1 MLYRIAIKMKTPVFD
16 FVKAYSDGSISRFHM
31 PGHKGAPV
39 LGCEPFDITEISGA
53 DELYRPEG
61 IILESEK
68 NAARLFGTARTV
80 YSAGGSSQSINAM
93 LALAMQRV
101 GQTSER
107 PLVLAGR
114 NAHKAFIYA
123 AAKLDFDIEWLYSQG
138 DSTLCSCRISAETL
152 EKRLSE
158 LDRTPFAVYIT
169 SPDYFGGM
177 TDIKALSRVLR
188 KRNIPLL
195 VDNAHGAYLAFL
207 PEKLHPILLGA
218 DMCCDSAHKT
228 LPVLTG
234 GGYLHIAESDRYNF
248 SENAVKAMEIF
259 GSTSPS
265 YLILQ
270 SLDLCNRYIAEKIRS
285 DLENCLK
292 KVAEIKRV
300 LKGLGISDISDEP
313 LKIAADFSAFSVK
326 GKELSDYF
334 RKNGIEFEYS
344 DGKRVVFMVT
354 PQNTQ
359 EDFDRLKRAF
369 EAIPLNRTKANSE
382 ITVPPASKRVMT
394 VREAVFAPCKE
405 VAADEA
411 LGKICSS
418 PCISCPPAVPI
429 AVSGEIINK
438 EHIALFKHFGI
449 KKVQVVIEK

>member
-1 MLYRIAIKMKTPVFD
+1 METPVFD
-16 FVKAYSDGSISRFHM
+16 FVKAYSDGKTSRFHM
-31 PGHKGAPV
+31 PGHKGERI
-39 LGCEPFDITEISGA
+39 LGCEPFDITEINGA

-68 NAARLFGTARTV
+68 NAAELFGTSRTV

-93 LALAMQRV
+93 LALAMQRA
-101 GQTSER
+101 GHTADR
-107 PLVLAGR
+107 PTVLAGR

-123 AAKLDFDIEWLYSQG
+123 AAKLDFDIEWLYSQE

-158 LDRTPFAVYIT
+158 LDRKPFAVYIT

-207 PEKLHPILLGA
+207 PENLHPIALGV

-234 GGYLHIAESDRYNF
+234 GGYLHIAKSDCYNF

-270 SLDLCNRYIAEKIRS
+270 SLDLCNKYISEKIRC
-285 DLENCLK
+285 DLEICVN
-292 KVAEIKRV
+292 KVAE
-300 LKGLGISDISDEP
+300 LKKLLKSLGIKDISDEP
-313 LKIAADFSAFSVK
+313 LKISADFSSFSVE
-326 GKELSDYF
+326 GKDLSDYF
-334 RKNGIEFEYS
+334 RNNGIEFEYF
-344 DGKRVVFMVT
+344 DGKRIVFMIT
-354 PQNTQ
+354 PQNSQ
-359 EDFDRLKRAF
+359 EDFDRLKLAF
-369 EAIPLNRTKANSE
+369 KNLPLNRAESE
-382 ITVPPASKRVMT
+382 CELTVPPVSKRAMT

-405 VAADEA
+405 VDVDET
-411 LGKICSS
+411 LGKICAS

-429 AVSGEIINK
+429 AISGEIINE

-449 KKVQVVIEK
+449 KKVQIVCDK

>member
-1 MLYRIAIKMKTPVFD
+1 MKTPVFD
-16 FVKAYSDGSISRFHM
+16 FVKAYSDSKTSRFHM
-31 PGHKGAPV
+31 PGHKGERI
-39 LGCEPFDITEISGA
+39 LGCEPFDITEINGA
-53 DELYRPEG
+53 DDLYRPEG

-68 NAARLFGTARTV
+68 NAAELFGTSRTV

-93 LALAMQRV
+93 LALAMQRA
-101 GQTSER
+101 GHTADR
-107 PLVLAGR
+107 PTVLAGR

-123 AAKLDFDIEWLYSQG
+123 AAKLDFDIEWLYSKE
-138 DSTLCSCRISAETL
+138 DSTLCCCRISAELL
-152 EKRLSE
+152 EKKLSV
-158 LDRTPFAVYIT
+158 LDFTPAAVYIT

-177 TDIKALSRVLR
+177 SDIQGLSRVLK

-207 PEKLHPILLGA
+207 PENLHPIALGA

-234 GGYLHIAESDRYNF
+234 GGYLHIAKSDCYNF
-248 SENAVKAMEIF
+248 SENAVKTMEIF

-270 SLDLCNRYIAEKIRS
+270 SLDLCNKYISEKIRC
-285 DLENCLK
+285 DLEICVN
-292 KVAEIKRV
+292 KVAELEKM
-300 LKGLGISDISDEP
+300 LKTFGISDISDEP
-313 LKIAADFSAFSVK
+313 LKISADFSSFSVE
-326 GKELSDYF
+326 GNDLSDYF
-334 RKNGIEFEYS
+334 RNNGIEFEYS
-344 DGKRVVFMVT
+344 DGKRIVFMIT
-354 PQNTQ
+354 PQNIQ
-359 EDFDRLKRAF
+359 EDFYRLKHAF
-369 EAIPLNRTKANSE
+369 KNLPLRQTEAKCEL
-382 ITVPPASKRVMT
+382 TVPPVSKRAMT

-405 VAADEA
+405 IETDEA
-411 LGKICSS
+411 LGKICAS

-429 AVSGEIINK
+429 AISGEIITE

>member
-1 MLYRIAIKMKTPVFD
+1 METPVFD
-16 FVKAYSDGSISRFHM
+16 FVKAYSDGKTSRFHM
-31 PGHKGAPV
+31 PGHKGERI
-39 LGCEPFDITEISGA
+39 LGCEPFDITEINGA

-68 NAARLFGTARTV
+68 NAAELFGTSRTV

-93 LALAMQRV
+93 LALAMQRA
-101 GQTSER
+101 GHTADR
-107 PLVLAGR
+107 PTVLAGR

-123 AAKLDFDIEWLYSQG
+123 AAKLDFDIEWLYSQE

-158 LDRTPFAVYIT
+158 LDRKPFAVYIT

-207 PEKLHPILLGA
+207 PENLHPIALGA

-234 GGYLHIAESDRYNF
+234 GGYLHIAKSDCYNF

-270 SLDLCNRYIAEKIRS
+270 SLDLCNKYISEKIRC
-285 DLENCLK
+285 DLEICVK
-292 KVAEIKRV
+292 KTAEIKAL
-300 LKGLGISDISDEP
+300 LKSLGIKDISDEP
-313 LKIAADFSAFSVK
+313 LKISADFSSFSVE
-326 GKELSDYF
+326 GKDLSDYF
-334 RKNGIEFEYS
+334 RNNGIEFEYF
-344 DGKRVVFMVT
+344 DGKRIVFMIT
-354 PQNTQ
+354 PQNSQ
-359 EDFDRLKRAF
+359 KDFDRLKLAF
-369 EAIPLNRTKANSE
+369 KNLPLNRAESE
-382 ITVPPASKRVMT
+382 CELTVPPVSKRAMT

-405 VAADEA
+405 VDVDET
-411 LGKICSS
+411 LGKICAS

-429 AVSGEIINK
+429 AISGEIINE

-449 KKVQVVIEK
+449 KKVQIVCDK

>member
-1 MLYRIAIKMKTPVFD
+1 METPVFD
-16 FVKAYSDGSISRFHM
+16 FVKAYSNSSISRFHM

-39 LGCEPFDITEISGA
+39 LGCEPFDITEIKGA
-53 DELYRPEG
+53 DELYHPEG

-68 NAARLFGTARTV
+68 NAARLFGTSRTV

-93 LALAMQRV
+93 LALAMQRA
-101 GQTSER
+101 GHTADR
-107 PLVLAGR
+107 PTVLAGR
-114 NAHKAFIYA
+114 NAHKAFVYA
-123 AAKLDFDIEWLYSQG
+123 AAKLDFDIEWLYSQE
-138 DSTLCSCRISAETL
+138 DSNLCSCRISAELL
-152 EKRLSE
+152 EKKLSE
-158 LDRTPFAVYIT
+158 LDCAPAAVYIT

-177 TDIKALSRVLR
+177 SDIQGLSRVLK

-195 VDNAHGAYLAFL
+195 VDNAHGAYLTFL
-207 PEKLHPILLGA
+207 PKNLHPIALGA

-234 GGYLHIAESDRYNF
+234 GGYLHIAKDDRYNF

-270 SLDLCNRYIAEKIRS
+270 SLDLCNKYIAERICS
-285 DLENCLK
+285 DLEICVK
-292 KVAEIKRV
+292 KASEFKK
-300 LKGLGISDISDEP
+300 LLNTLGIKDISDEP
-313 LKIAADFSAFSVK
+313 LKISADFSSFSIE
-326 GKELSDYF
+326 GKELSDCF

-344 DGKRVVFMVT
+344 DGKCVVFMIT
-354 PQNTQ
+354 PQNSRK
-359 EDFDRLKRAF
+359 DFERLKLAF
-369 EAIPLNRTKANSE
+369 ASVPLNRTEAKCE
-382 ITVPPASKRVMT
+382 LTVPPVSKRAMT

-405 VAADEA
+405 VGVDKA
-411 LGKICSS
+411 LGKICAS

-429 AVSGEIINK
+429 AISGEIISE

-449 KKVQVVIEK
+449 KKVQIVCDK